1 MENILQIYR
10 DGTFK
15 IVGNFYFTSMNL
27 SRPIF
32 SCGWRKKLVWKG
44 VVLDIRYSH
53 NLLIMCYM
61 SEESY
66 KGLNVKKTKAVK

>member
-32 SCGWRKKLVWKG
+32 SWGWRKKLLCGKG
-44 VVLDIRYSH
+44 
-53 NLLIMCYM
+53 
-61 SEESY
+61 
-66 KGLNVKKTKAVK
+66 